1 MEMVSIPL
9 EQYQEFLQ
17 MRLELHLIY
26 TKCSEEVAYDT
37 GTYVADL
44 MRILHPDRF
53 PAPPT
58 QRPVMPMK
66 VPEVMPMLNSCD
78 FQGRFAADPEL
89 RTTQTGKQV
98 ASFRMAVDRDMV
110 DANGHRP
117 TDWLTF
123 TAWGKTAEFVSK
135 YFRKGSAAVVHS
147 RCQTRQY
154 EDKNGNNRTA
164 IEFVVDNIYFAG
176 PKQDNQQGTV
186 DDGGTNPPPATY
198 RNQQPQPQQMG
209 FATQSQRQQWQGAA
223 DHPGNVQVSQS
234 FSQGS
239 DDDFSVLD
247 DADDLPF

>member
-1 MEMVSIPL
+1 
-9 EQYQEFLQ
+9 
-17 MRLELHLIY
+17 
-26 TKCSEEVAYDT
+26 
-37 GTYVADL
+37 
-44 MRILHPDRF
+44 
-53 PAPPT
+53 
-58 QRPVMPMK
+58 
-66 VPEVMPMLNSCD
+66 MLNSCD

-123 TAWGKTAEFVSK
+123 TAWGKTAEFICK
-135 YFRKGSAAVVHS
+135 FFQKGSMIAIDGS
-147 RCQTRQY
+147 IQTRQY
-154 EDKNGNNRTA
+154 QDKNGNNRTA

-223 DHPGNVQVSQS
+223 PIIPAMFRSARAFLRAVTMISRFWTMPMICRSKEVH
-234 FSQGS
+234 
-239 DDDFSVLD
+239 
-247 DADDLPF
+247 

>member
-1 MEMVSIPL
+1 
-9 EQYQEFLQ
+9 
-17 MRLELHLIY
+17 
-26 TKCSEEVAYDT
+26 
-37 GTYVADL
+37 
-44 MRILHPDRF
+44 
-53 PAPPT
+53 
-58 QRPVMPMK
+58 
-66 VPEVMPMLNSCD
+66 MLNSCD
-78 FQGRFAADPEL
+78 FQGRLAADPEL

-164 IEFVVDNIYFAG
+164 TEFVVQKIHFCG
-176 PKQDNQQGTV
+176 PKTEQRV
-186 DDGGTNPPPATY
+186 DDGGEAPPPGY
-198 RNQQPQPQQMG
+198 QQPPYQNQQPQQMG

>member
-1 MEMVSIPL
+1 
-9 EQYQEFLQ
+9 
-17 MRLELHLIY
+17 
-26 TKCSEEVAYDT
+26 
-37 GTYVADL
+37 
-44 MRILHPDRF
+44 
-53 PAPPT
+53 
-58 QRPVMPMK
+58 
-66 VPEVMPMLNSCD
+66 MLNSCD

-209 FATQSQRQQWQGAA
+209 FATQSQRQQCGQQHGEKTEYCFNGAA
-223 DHPGNVQVSQS
+223 AYQGEPSHPKCFQNVFIKSYQMITNCISKR
-234 FSQGS
+234 FGWEYYNK
-239 DDDFSVLD
+239 
-247 DADDLPF
+247 

>member
-1 MEMVSIPL
+1 MSRRIVSTNIRFNL
-9 EQYQEFLQ
+9 EKEADRTAWEYLQ
-17 MRLELHLIY
+17 QRDKKQHRSYSRAVIAAVNDYFERRGRL
-26 TKCSEEVAYDT
+26 
-37 GTYVADL
+37 
-44 MRILHPDRF
+44 
-53 PAPPT
+53 
-58 QRPVMPMK
+58 
-66 VPEVMPMLNSCD
+66 
-78 FQGRFAADPEL
+78 AADPEL

-123 TAWGKTAEFVSK
+123 TAWGKTAEFVSR

>member
-1 MEMVSIPL
+1 M
-9 EQYQEFLQ
+9 
-17 MRLELHLIY
+17 
-26 TKCSEEVAYDT
+26 C
-37 GTYVADL
+37 
-44 MRILHPDRF
+44 
-53 PAPPT
+53 
-58 QRPVMPMK
+58 
-66 VPEVMPMLNSCD
+66 
-78 FQGRFAADPEL
+78 
-89 RTTQTGKQV
+89 
-98 ASFRMAVDRDMV
+98 SFRIACDRNFARQGEQRQADFIDIV
-110 DANGHRP
+110 
-117 TDWLTF
+117 
-123 TAWGKTAEFVSK
+123 AWRQQAEFVSK
-135 YFRKGSAAVVHS
+135 YFQKGSLIAIEGS
-147 RCQTRQY
+147 LQTRQY
-154 EDKNGNNRTA
+154 QDKNGNNRTA

>member
-1 MEMVSIPL
+1 
-9 EQYQEFLQ
+9 
-17 MRLELHLIY
+17 
-26 TKCSEEVAYDT
+26 
-37 GTYVADL
+37 
-44 MRILHPDRF
+44 
-53 PAPPT
+53 
-58 QRPVMPMK
+58 
-66 VPEVMPMLNSCD
+66 MLNSCD

-209 FATQSQRQQWQGAA
+209 FATQNQRQLRRTTRKVVKGAENA
-223 DHPGNVQVSQS
+223 VLQLDKMVG
-234 FSQGS
+234 
-239 DDDFSVLD
+239 DFVEKHMDS
-247 DADDLPF
+247 

>member
-1 MEMVSIPL
+1 
-9 EQYQEFLQ
+9 
-17 MRLELHLIY
+17 
-26 TKCSEEVAYDT
+26 
-37 GTYVADL
+37 
-44 MRILHPDRF
+44 
-53 PAPPT
+53 
-58 QRPVMPMK
+58 
-66 VPEVMPMLNSCD
+66 MLNSCD

-89 RTTQTGKQV
+89 RTTQSGKTV

-110 DANGHRP
+110 GQDGKRP

-135 YFRKGSAAVVHS
+135 YFRKGSAATVHA
-147 RCQTRQY
+147 RCQTSQY
-154 EDKNGNNRTA
+154 QDKNGNNRTA
-164 IEFVVDNIYFAG
+164 VEFVVDNIYFAG
-176 PKQDNQQGTV
+176 AKSDGQHQSGYV
-186 DDGGTNPPPATY
+186 DDGGTNPPATY
-198 RNQQPQPQQMG
+198 RSQQPQQMG

>member
-1 MEMVSIPL
+1 
-9 EQYQEFLQ
+9 
-17 MRLELHLIY
+17 
-26 TKCSEEVAYDT
+26 
-37 GTYVADL
+37 
-44 MRILHPDRF
+44 
-53 PAPPT
+53 
-58 QRPVMPMK
+58 
-66 VPEVMPMLNSCD
+66 MLNSCD

-110 DANGHRP
+110 DANGRRP

-123 TAWGKTAEFVSK
+123 TAWGKTAEFVSR

-176 PKQDNQQGTV
+176 SKQDGQQGTAN
-186 DDGGTNPPPATY
+186 DGGANSPATY
-198 RNQQPQPQQMG
+198 RNQQPQQMG
-209 FATQSQRQQWQGAA
+209 FATRSQRQQWQGA
-223 DHPGNVQVSQS
+223 DDRPGNVQVEPS
-234 FSQGS
+234 FSQG
-239 DDDFSVLD
+239 DADDFSVID